1 MSSSANRRP
10 RVAGQRR
17 RPVREDDALVGDDQ
31 NLDAESEPGEESIP
45 EVDADVVTE
54 DPTADDTG
62 ALDAGAL
69 DQANPAVD
77 PDEADGEAHDD
88 VDEEGTTGDS
98 TRSLLLPA
106 IAFAVCLALLATVL
120 FVTRADPGERP
131 RAASAATA
139 TARSTLEQI
148 LSYNYSTMAQQ
159 LPASQALL
167 TGTFRQEFGETM
179 TKTIV
184 PLAEKDKTVVKAR
197 VYEAGVMKQSGNSV
211 TVQAFV
217 NQARTSDTQKEP
229 SIDQNRVIATMTK
242 SGDRWLVSALKAY

>member
-17 RPVREDDALVGDDQ
+17 RPLREDGLIDAEPQIPEGHDDAVGPHVLDPDVLDADDRAEPVDGAASEDVQAHDADAVADAGDEKVAWSLLFPALALV
-31 NLDAESEPGEESIP
+31 
-45 EVDADVVTE
+45 
-54 DPTADDTG
+54 
-62 ALDAGAL
+62 
-69 DQANPAVD
+69 
-77 PDEADGEAHDD
+77 
-88 VDEEGTTGDS
+88 
-98 TRSLLLPA
+98 
-106 IAFAVCLALLATVL
+106 VCVAMLATVL
-120 FVTRADPGERP
+120 VVTRNDPGERP

-139 TARSTLEQI
+139 TARSALEQI
-148 LSYNYSTMAQQ
+148 LSYNHSTMTQQ

-167 TGTFRQEFGETM
+167 TGAFKQEFGETM

-184 PLAEKDKTVVKAR
+184 PLAQKDKTVVKAR
-197 VYEAGVMKQSGNSV
+197 VYEAGVMSQTADTV

-242 SGDRWLVSALKAY
+242 SGNRWLVSSLKAY